1 MHIRC
6 RIILLLLVTTLI
18 ACTTSAETTDF
29 VVIINDSVVNVED
42 DAAVFS
48 GIYSGPFEYIDIVK
62 MFNSRGFSADDHY
75 DHTSHKRLLTLI
87 DCNYDSCQIVKA
99 TIETP
104 TLTTF
109 VYENAGD
116 SICYVETSSK
126 DVYRIKDGSFANPIW
141 RVGLFDIGMNEKDI
155 CSRLKLDPFK
165 IKRLLVVKANNEK
178 SNDSTRKKELIP
190 LCTEYE
196 ILNGRISKII
206 MRGTIPTEISNL
218 LHTRK

>member
-1 MHIRC
+1 M
-6 RIILLLLVTTLI
+6 VTASI
-18 ACTTSAETTDF
+18 VCTASAKTADF

-87 DCNYDSCQIVKA
+87 DCNYDSCQIVRA
-99 TIETP
+99 AIETP

-126 DVYRIKDGSFANPIW
+126 DVYRIKDGSFANPQW
-141 RVGLFDIGMNEKDI
+141 HAGLFNIGMSEKDI
-155 CSRLKLDPFK
+155 CSRLKLDIPK
-165 IKRLLVVKANNEK
+165 IERLVVIRMNNAK
-178 SNDSTRKKELIP
+178 SNNLACKKELIP
-190 LCTEYE
+190 LCTEYQ
-196 ILNGRISKII
+196 IVNSRISKII
-206 MRGTIPTEISNL
+206 MRDTVSADISKV